1 MGRHMHTL
9 KFFLLN
15 FIIFFVLSSIS
26 NVLFLGGFEFMNV
39 LLSTS
44 IFAVIMTGFQFF
56 AKNLSKDKSH

>member
-1 MGRHMHTL
+1 MHTL

>member
-1 MGRHMHTL
+1 MHTL

-15 FIIFFVLSSIS
+15 FIIFFVLSNIS

-44 IFAVIMTGFQFF
+44 IFAVIMTGFQYF

>member
-1 MGRHMHTL
+1 MHTL

-44 IFAVIMTGFQFF
+44 IFAVIMTGFQYF

>member
-1 MGRHMHTL
+1 MHIL

-15 FIIFFVLSSIS
+15 FIIFFALSSIS

-44 IFAVIMTGFQFF
+44 IFAVIMTGFQYF

>member
-1 MGRHMHTL
+1 MHTL

-15 FIIFFVLSSIS
+15 LIIFFVLSSIS